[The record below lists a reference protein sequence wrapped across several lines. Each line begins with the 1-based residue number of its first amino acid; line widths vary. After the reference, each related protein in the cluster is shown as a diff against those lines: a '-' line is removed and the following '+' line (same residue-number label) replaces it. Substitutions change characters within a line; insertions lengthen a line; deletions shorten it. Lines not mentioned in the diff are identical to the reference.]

1 MVTIRYQL
9 ADGHFDVIEVTEEFA
24 AEYAAMEH
32 RDKLIER
39 KETRRH
45 QSLDK
50 SLEHGWDIADPSA
63 DVALQAE
70 QDEDKERLY
79 AALRKLTDKQRAVLL
94 LYIEEGK
101 SFRDIAKEL
110 GLNKDTVREHYLA
123 AIKNLK
129 KFLKNTPSKFNF
141 RGY

>member
-1 MVTIRYQL
+1 MARIRYF
-9 ADGHFDVIEVTEEFA
+9 DGTKYVEIEVTEEFA

-50 SLEHGWDIADPSA
+50 SLEHGWDVADPST

-70 QDEDKERLY
+70 RDEDKALLY
-79 AALRKLTDKQRAVLL
+79 SALQRLTDKQRAVLL
-94 LYIEEGK
+94 LYIEEGL
-101 SFRDIAKEL
+101 SFREIGEKL
-110 GLNKDTVREHYLA
+110 GIHKDTVKEHYDA
-123 AIKNLK
+123 AIKNLRK
-129 KFLKNTPSKFNF
+129 IL
-141 RGY
+141 R

>member
-1 MVTIRYQL
+1 MATIRYQL
-9 ADGHFDVIEVTEEFA
+9 ADGHFYVIEVTEEFA

-32 RDKLIER
+32 RDKLTLER
-39 KETRRH
+39 
-45 QSLDK
+45 
-50 SLEHGWDIADPSA
+50 GWDIADPST

-70 QDEDKERLY
+70 RDEDK
-79 AALRKLTDKQRAVLL
+79 ALLHSAFQRLTDKQRAVLL

-129 KFLKNTPSKFNF
+129 KFLKNTPSKFNS

>member
-1 MVTIRYQL
+1 MATIRYQL
-9 ADGHFDVIEVTEEFA
+9 ADGHFYVIEVTEEFA

-70 QDEDKERLY
+70 RNEEKARLSS
-79 AALRKLTDKQRAVLL
+79 ALQRLTDKQRAVLL
-94 LYIEEGK
+94 LYIEDGL
-101 SFRDIAKEL
+101 SFREIAANL
-110 GLNKDTVREHYLA
+110 GVNKDTVREHYLA

-129 KFLKNTPSKFNF
+129 KF
-141 RGY
+141 

>member
-1 MVTIRYQL
+1 MARIRYF
-9 ADGHFDVIEVTEEFA
+9 DGAKHVEIEVTEEFA
-24 AEYAAMEH
+24 AEYAAMEY

-50 SLEHGWDIADPSA
+50 SLEHGWDIPDPSA

-70 QDEDKERLY
+70 RNEDKERLY
-79 AALRKLTDKQRAVLL
+79 AALQGLTDKQRAVLL

-101 SFRDIAKEL
+101 SFREIGEEL
-110 GLNKDTVREHYLA
+110 GIHKDTVKEHYHA
-123 AIKNLK
+123 AIKNLRK
-129 KFLKNTPSKFNF
+129 IL
-141 RGY
+141 R

>member
-1 MVTIRYQL
+1 MARIRYF
-9 ADGHFDVIEVTEEFA
+9 DGTKYVEIEVTEEFA

-70 QDEDKERLY
+70 RNEEKARLSS
-79 AALRKLTDKQRAVLL
+79 ALKKLTDKQRAVLL
-94 LYIEEGK
+94 LYIEESL
-101 SFRDIAKEL
+101 SFREIAAKL
-110 GLNKDTVREHYLA
+110 GVNKDTVREHYLA

-129 KFLKNTPSKFNF
+129 KFLQNTPSK
-141 RGY
+141 

>member
-1 MVTIRYQL
+1 MARIRYF
-9 ADGHFDVIEVTEEFA
+9 DGTKYVEIEVTEEFA
-24 AEYAAMEH
+24 SEYAAMEH

-50 SLEHGWDIADPSA
+50 SLEHGWDIPDPSA

-70 QDEDKERLY
+70 RNEEKARLSS
-79 AALRKLTDKQRAVLL
+79 ALQRLTDKQRAVLL
-94 LYIEEGK
+94 LYIEDGL
-101 SFRDIAKEL
+101 SFREIAANL
-110 GLNKDTVREHYLA
+110 GVNKDTVREHYLA

-129 KFLKNTPSKFNF
+129 KFLQNTPSK
-141 RGY
+141 

>member
-1 MVTIRYQL
+1 MARIQYF
-9 ADGHFDVIEVTEEFA
+9 DGTKYVEIEVTEEFA

-50 SLEHGWDIADPSA
+50 SLEHGWDVADPSA

-70 QDEDKERLY
+70 QDEDKERLN

-101 SFRDIAKEL
+101 SFREIGEEL
-110 GLNKDTVREHYLA
+110 GIHKDTVKEHYHA
-123 AIKNLK
+123 AIKKLK
-129 KFLKNTPSKFNF
+129 KFLQ
-141 RGY
+141 

>member
-1 MVTIRYQL
+1 MAGIKYF
-9 ADGHFDVIEVTEEFA
+9 DGTKYVEVEVTEEFA

-70 QDEDKERLY
+70 RNEEKARLSS
-79 AALRKLTDKQRAVLL
+79 ALQKLTDKQRAVLL
-94 LYIEEGK
+94 LYIEEGL
-101 SFRDIAKEL
+101 SFREIAAKI
-110 GLNKDTVREHYLA
+110 GVNKDTVREHYLA

-129 KFLKNTPSKFNF
+129 KFLQNTPSK
-141 RGY
+141 

>member
-1 MVTIRYQL
+1 MARIRYF
-9 ADGHFDVIEVTEEFA
+9 DGAKHVEIEVTKEFA

-50 SLEHGWDIADPSA
+50 SLEHGWDIQDPSA

-70 QDEDKERLY
+70 RNEEKARLSS
-79 AALRKLTDKQRAVLL
+79 ALQKLTDKQRAVLL
-94 LYIEEGK
+94 LYIDEGL
-101 SFRDIAKEL
+101 SFREIGEKL
-110 GLNKDTVREHYLA
+110 GIHKDTVKEHYHA
-123 AIKNLK
+123 AIKNLRK
-129 KFLKNTPSKFNF
+129 IL
-141 RGY
+141 R

>member
-1 MVTIRYQL
+1 MVRIRYF
-9 ADGHFDVIEVTEEFA
+9 DGSKHVEIEVTEEFA
-24 AEYAAMEH
+24 SEYAAMEY

-50 SLEHGWDIADPSA
+50 SLEHGWDVADPST

-79 AALRKLTDKQRAVLL
+79 AALQKLTDKQRAVLL

-101 SFRDIAKEL
+101 SFREIGEEL
-110 GLNKDTVREHYLA
+110 GIHKDTVKEHYHA
-123 AIKNLK
+123 AIKNLRK
-129 KFLKNTPSKFNF
+129 IL
-141 RGY
+141 R

>member
-1 MVTIRYQL
+1 MATIRYQL

>member
-1 MVTIRYQL
+1 MARILYF
-9 ADGHFDVIEVTEEFA
+9 DGIKYVEIEVTEEFA

-32 RDKLIER
+32 RDELIER

-50 SLEHGWDIADPSA
+50 SLEHGWDIPDPSA

-70 QDEDKERLY
+70 RNEEKARLSS
-79 AALRKLTDKQRAVLL
+79 ALQRLTDKQRAVLL
-94 LYIEEGK
+94 LYIEDGL
-101 SFRDIAKEL
+101 SFREIAANL
-110 GLNKDTVREHYLA
+110 GVNKDTVREHYLA

-129 KFLKNTPSKFNF
+129 KFLQNTPSK
-141 RGY
+141 

>member
-1 MVTIRYQL
+1 MVRIRYF
-9 ADGHFDVIEVTEEFA
+9 DGAKHVEIEVTEEFA
-24 AEYAAMEH
+24 SEYAAMEH

-50 SLEHGWDIADPSA
+50 SLEHGWDIPDPSA

-70 QDEDKERLY
+70 RNEEKARLSS
-79 AALRKLTDKQRAVLL
+79 ALQRLTDKQRAVLL
-94 LYIEEGK
+94 LDIEDGL
-101 SFRDIAKEL
+101 SFREIAANL
-110 GLNKDTVREHYLA
+110 GVNKDTVREHYLA

-129 KFLKNTPSKFNF
+129 KFLQNTPSK
-141 RGY
+141 

>member
-1 MVTIRYQL
+1 MARIRYF
-9 ADGHFDVIEVTEEFA
+9 DGAKYVEIEVTEEFA

-50 SLEHGWDIADPSA
+50 SLEHGWDIPDPSA
-63 DVALQAE
+63 DVGLQAE
-70 QDEDKERLY
+70 RNEEKARLSS
-79 AALRKLTDKQRAVLL
+79 ALQKLTVSSSAVLL
-94 LYIEEGK
+94 LYIDEGL
-101 SFRDIAKEL
+101 SFREIAAKL
-110 GLNKDTVREHYLA
+110 GVNKDTVREHYQA

-129 KFLKNTPSKFNF
+129 KFLQNTPSK
-141 RGY
+141 

>member
-1 MVTIRYQL
+1 MARIRYF
-9 ADGHFDVIEVTEEFA
+9 DGTKYVEIEVTEEFA

-63 DVALQAE
+63 DVVLQAE
-70 QDEDKERLY
+70 RDEDT
-79 AALRKLTDKQRAVLL
+79 ALLHSALQRLTDKQRAVLL
-94 LYIEEGK
+94 LYIEEGL
-101 SFRDIAKEL
+101 SFREIAAKL
-110 GLNKDTVREHYLA
+110 GVNKDTVREHYLA

-129 KFLKNTPSKFNF
+129 KFLQNTPSK
-141 RGY
+141 

>member
-1 MVTIRYQL
+1 MARIKYF
-9 ADGHFDVIEVTEEFA
+9 DGAKYVEIEVTEEFA

-50 SLEHGWDIADPSA
+50 SLEHGWDIPDPSV

-70 QDEDKERLY
+70 RNEEKARLSS
-79 AALRKLTDKQRAVLL
+79 ALKKLTDKQRAILL
-94 LYIEEGK
+94 LYIEEGL
-101 SFRDIAKEL
+101 SFREIGEKLGIHKES
-110 GLNKDTVREHYLA
+110 
-123 AIKNLK
+123 IKI
-129 KFLKNTPSKFNF
+129 PSRNITT
-141 RGY
+141 RR

>member
-1 MVTIRYQL
+1 MARIRYF
-9 ADGHFDVIEVTEEFA
+9 DGAKHVEIEVTEEFA

-50 SLEHGWDIADPSA
+50 SLEHGWDIPDPSA

-70 QDEDKERLY
+70 RNEEAQGNE
-79 AALRKLTDKQRAVLL
+79 AASVA
-94 LYIEEGK
+94 G
-101 SFRDIAKEL
+101 
-110 GLNKDTVREHYLA
+110 
-123 AIKNLK
+123 
-129 KFLKNTPSKFNF
+129 
-141 RGY
+141 

>member
-1 MVTIRYQL
+1 MARIRYF
-9 ADGHFDVIEVTEEFA
+9 DGTKYVEIEVSEEFA
-24 AEYAAMEH
+24 AEYTAMEH

-123 AIKNLK
+123 AIINLK
-129 KFLKNTPSKFNF
+129 KFLKNTPS
-141 RGY
+141 

>member
-1 MVTIRYQL
+1 MVRIHYF
-9 ADGHFDVIEVTEEFA
+9 DGAKHVEIEVTEEFA

-50 SLEHGWDIADPSA
+50 SLEHGWDIQDPSA

-70 QDEDKERLY
+70 RDEEKARLSS
-79 AALRKLTDKQRAVLL
+79 ALQKLTDKQRAVLL
-94 LYIEEGK
+94 LYIEEGL
-101 SFRDIAKEL
+101 SFREIGEKL
-110 GLNKDTVREHYLA
+110 GIHIDTVKEHYHA
-123 AIKNLK
+123 AIKNLRK
-129 KFLKNTPSKFNF
+129 IL
-141 RGY
+141 R

>member
-1 MVTIRYQL
+1 MAAIRYQL
-9 ADGHFDVIEVTEEFA
+9 ADGHFYVIEVTEEFA

-79 AALRKLTDKQRAVLL
+79 AALQKLTDKQRAVML

-129 KFLKNTPSKFNF
+129 KFLKKTPSKFNS

>member
-1 MVTIRYQL
+1 MVRIRYF
-9 ADGHFDVIEVTEEFA
+9 DGAKHVEIEVTEEFA

-50 SLEHGWDIADPSA
+50 SLEHGWDIPDPSA

-70 QDEDKERLY
+70 RNEEKARLSS
-79 AALRKLTDKQRAVLL
+79 ALKKLTDKQRAVLL
-94 LYIEEGK
+94 LYIEEGL
-101 SFRDIAKEL
+101 SFREIGEKL
-110 GLNKDTVREHYLA
+110 GIYKDTVKEHYHA
-123 AIKNLK
+123 AIKNLRK
-129 KFLKNTPSKFNF
+129 IL
-141 RGY
+141 R

>member
-1 MVTIRYQL
+1 MARILYF
-9 ADGHFDVIEVTEEFA
+9 DGIKYVEIEVTEEFA

-50 SLEHGWDIADPSA
+50 SLEHGWDIPDMSA

-70 QDEDKERLY
+70 RDEDKALLY
-79 AALRKLTDKQRAVLL
+79 SALQRLTDKQRAVLL
-94 LYIEEGK
+94 LYIEEGL
-101 SFRDIAKEL
+101 SFREIGEKL
-110 GLNKDTVREHYLA
+110 GIHKDTVKEHYHA
-123 AIKNLK
+123 AIKNLRSRSIS
-129 KFLKNTPSKFNF
+129 F
-141 RGY
+141 

>member
-1 MVTIRYQL
+1 MARIQYF
-9 ADGHFDVIEVTEEFA
+9 DGTKYVEIEVTEEFA

-50 SLEHGWDIADPSA
+50 SLEHGWDIQDPSA

-70 QDEDKERLY
+70 RDEEKARLSS
-79 AALRKLTDKQRAVLL
+79 ALQRLTDKQRAVLL
-94 LYIEEGK
+94 LYIEDGL
-101 SFRDIAKEL
+101 SFREIAANL
-110 GLNKDTVREHYLA
+110 GVNKDTVREHYLA

-129 KFLKNTPSKFNF
+129 KFLQNTPSK
-141 RGY
+141 

>member
-1 MVTIRYQL
+1 MARILYF
-9 ADGHFDVIEVTEEFA
+9 DGIKYVEIEVTEEFA

-32 RDKLIER
+32 RDELIER

-50 SLEHGWDIADPSA
+50 SLEHGWDIPDPSA

-70 QDEDKERLY
+70 RNEEKARLSS
-79 AALRKLTDKQRAVLL
+79 ALQRLTDKQRAVLL
-94 LYIEEGK
+94 LYIEDGL
-101 SFRDIAKEL
+101 SFREIAANL
-110 GLNKDTVREHYLA
+110 GVNKDTVREHYLA

-129 KFLKNTPSKFNF
+129 KFLQNTQSK
-141 RGY
+141 

>member
-1 MVTIRYQL
+1 MLFRS
-9 ADGHFDVIEVTEEFA
+9 IEVTEEFA

-50 SLEHGWDIADPSA
+50 SLEHGWDIPDMSA

-70 QDEDKERLY
+70 RNEEKARLSS
-79 AALRKLTDKQRAVLL
+79 ALKKLTDKQRAVLL
-94 LYIEEGK
+94 LYIEEGL
-101 SFRDIAKEL
+101 SFREIGEKL
-110 GLNKDTVREHYLA
+110 GIHKDTVKEHYHA
-123 AIKNLK
+123 AIKNLRK
-129 KFLKNTPSKFNF
+129 IL
-141 RGY
+141 R

>member
-1 MVTIRYQL
+1 MARIRYF
-9 ADGHFDVIEVTEEFA
+9 DGTKYVEIEVTEEFA

-50 SLEHGWDIADPSA
+50 SLEHGWDVADPSA

-70 QDEDKERLY
+70 RNEDKERLY
-79 AALRKLTDKQRAVLL
+79 AALQGLTDKQRAVLL

-101 SFRDIAKEL
+101 SFREIGEEL
-110 GLNKDTVREHYLA
+110 GIHKDTIKEHYHA
-123 AIKNLK
+123 AIKKLK
-129 KFLKNTPSKFNF
+129 KFLQ
-141 RGY
+141 

>member
-1 MVTIRYQL
+1 MARIRYF
-9 ADGHFDVIEVTEEFA
+9 DGAKHVEIEVTEEFA
-24 AEYAAMEH
+24 SEYAAMEH

-50 SLEHGWDIADPSA
+50 SLEHGWDVTDPSA

-70 QDEDKERLY
+70 RNEEKARLSS
-79 AALRKLTDKQRAVLL
+79 ALQRLTDKQRAVLL
-94 LYIEEGK
+94 LYIEDGL
-101 SFRDIAKEL
+101 SFREIAVNL
-110 GLNKDTVREHYLA
+110 GVNKDTVREHYLA

-129 KFLKNTPSKFNF
+129 KFLQNTPSK
-141 RGY
+141 

>member
-1 MVTIRYQL
+1 MMRIRYF
-9 ADGHFDVIEVTEEFA
+9 DGAKHVELEVTEEFA
-24 AEYAAMEH
+24 SEYAAMEH

-50 SLEHGWDIADPSA
+50 SLEHGWDIPDPSA

-70 QDEDKERLY
+70 RNEEKARLSS
-79 AALRKLTDKQRAVLL
+79 ALQRLTDKQRAVLL
-94 LYIEEGK
+94 LYIEDGL
-101 SFRDIAKEL
+101 SFREIAANL
-110 GLNKDTVREHYLA
+110 GVNKDTIREHYLA

-129 KFLKNTPSKFNF
+129 KFLQNTPSK
-141 RGY
+141 

>member
-1 MVTIRYQL
+1 MARIQYF
-9 ADGHFDVIEVTEEFA
+9 DGTKYVEIEVTEEFA

-50 SLEHGWDIADPSA
+50 SLDHGWDVADPSA

-79 AALRKLTDKQRAVLL
+79 AALQKLTDKQRAVLL

-101 SFRDIAKEL
+101 SFREIGEEL
-110 GLNKDTVREHYLA
+110 GIHKDTVKEHYHA
-123 AIKNLK
+123 AIKNLRK
-129 KFLKNTPSKFNF
+129 IL
-141 RGY
+141 R

>member
-1 MVTIRYQL
+1 MARIRYF
-9 ADGHFDVIEVTEEFA
+9 DGTKYVEIEVTEEFA

-50 SLEHGWDIADPSA
+50 SLEHGWDVADPST

-70 QDEDKERLY
+70 RDEDKALLY
-79 AALRKLTDKQRAVLL
+79 SALQRLTDKQRAVLL

-101 SFRDIAKEL
+101 SFREIGEEL
-110 GLNKDTVREHYLA
+110 GIHKDTVKEHYHA
-123 AIKNLK
+123 AIKKLK
-129 KFLKNTPSKFNF
+129 KFL
-141 RGY
+141 R

>member
-1 MVTIRYQL
+1 MVRIHYF
-9 ADGHFDVIEVTEEFA
+9 DGAKHVEIEVTEEFA

-50 SLEHGWDIADPSA
+50 SLDHGWDVADPSA

-79 AALRKLTDKQRAVLL
+79 AALQKLTDKQRAVLT

-101 SFRDIAKEL
+101 SFREIGEEL
-110 GLNKDTVREHYLA
+110 GIHKDTVKEHYHA
-123 AIKNLK
+123 AIKNLRK
-129 KFLKNTPSKFNF
+129 IL
-141 RGY
+141 R

>member
-1 MVTIRYQL
+1 MATIRYQL
-9 ADGHFDVIEVTEEFA
+9 ADGHFYVIEVTEEFA

-70 QDEDKERLY
+70 RNEEKARLSS
-79 AALRKLTDKQRAVLL
+79 ALKKLTDKQRAVLHQDAA
-94 LYIEEGK
+94 
-101 SFRDIAKEL
+101 R
-110 GLNKDTVREHYLA
+110 LA
-123 AIKNLK
+123 RRNGEI
-129 KFLKNTPSKFNF
+129 
-141 RGY
+141 